1 MNKENC
7 YPLSA
12 EFCHEEAKR
21 ILNSHSLQ
29 PDKTPNGYVSR
40 IIEIII
46 VIGLVL
52 LLLLILKILGVHIS
66 WIFMARSVEIAI
78 IVSLLLYSS
87 IAFCVVLVRNKIV
100 KVKKKYPYAVDVI
113 WDTNKIEDKRI
124 PGFFKFHKLLYDDQ
138 AIDRYLLPYR
148 FKRKELQA
156 LQTDIFSLNEQLKV
170 ACSSKQKDVT
180 RYLVST
186 CKIKANNCSTYAEQ
200 SFIRFR
206 NPSKKSLLSIKEIL
220 ENSFRSN
227 FAYTTIMDILKGNLS
242 SYPYSKEDYNDV
254 IVDED
259 KIYTF
264 FEPVKAE
271 RPSLSAFCLYAVPF
285 FVAAIP
291 LLYASARIRWDFVEN
306 RMVENCENMR
316 IADAI
321 MVKLDIA
328 EQCMRDSV
336 PFVQQITVPLR
347 YTISDEGRHYI
358 SYVGEVYSKGCIKY
372 DGHDYWSDEGSFL
385 YTYGTNIS
393 IYSHSIEC
401 DNVPAK
407 AKREVLVNYTQSD
420 LSSIVRER
428 HCLRLTENRG
438 RYAGY
443 YTDEC
448 FSYTFSAKGTNI
460 QTGISIIN
468 LMYAAYDN
476 SNADIE
482 VKKAVKEHF
491 FMTIEK
497 ITAEDVLR
505 SRSANYQC
513 MGKYGFDLS
522 EEVDDMKKLIKY
534 REEN

>member
-1 MNKENC
+1 MDNENC

-12 EFCHEEAKR
+12 EECHEDAKR
-21 ILNSHSLQ
+21 ILNSHSSQ
-29 PDKTPNGYVSR
+29 PDKTPYGYVLC
-40 IIEIII
+40 IINIII
-46 VIGLVL
+46 AIGLVL

-66 WIFMARSVEIAI
+66 WIFMARSLEIAI

-87 IAFCVVLVRNKIV
+87 IAFCVVLVRNKII

-124 PGFFKFHKLLYDDQ
+124 PGFFKFHKLLYDER
-138 AIDRYLLPYR
+138 AIDRYLLPYQ
-148 FKRKELQA
+148 FKQKELQA
-156 LQTDIFSLNEQLKV
+156 LQTDIFFLNEQLKV

-186 CKIKANNCSTYAEQ
+186 CKIKANNCSTY
-200 SFIRFR
+200 FIYFR
-206 NPSKKSLLSIKEIL
+206 NPSKKSLLNIKEIL

-264 FEPVKAE
+264 FEPAKAE
-271 RPSLSAFCLYAVPF
+271 RPPLSAFCLYAVPF

-291 LLYASARIRWDFVEN
+291 LLYASARIRWTFVEN
-306 RMVENCENMR
+306 RIVENSENMR

-328 EQCMRDSV
+328 EQCIRDSV
-336 PFVQQITVPLR
+336 PFVQQITVPLC
-347 YTISDEGRHYI
+347 YTISDKGRHYV
-358 SYVGEVYSKGCIKY
+358 SYVGEVHSEGHIRYN
-372 DGHDYWSDEGSFL
+372 GHDYWSDGGSFL
-385 YTYGTNIS
+385 YTYGTDIS

-401 DNVPAK
+401 DDVPAEVK
-407 AKREVLVNYTQSD
+407 QEVLVNYTQSN
-420 LSSIVRER
+420 LSSTKRVG

-448 FSYTFSAKGTNI
+448 FSYTFSAKDSGI
-460 QTGISIIN
+460 HTGISIIN
-468 LMYAAYDN
+468 RMYAAYDN
-476 SNADIE
+476 RNADFE
-482 VKKAVKEHF
+482 VKEAVKEHF

-497 ITAEDVLR
+497 ITAEDELR
-505 SRSANYQC
+505 SRLTNYQC